1 MGLIFRPRLEEEN
14 EWLEQAWKEATNE
27 RINEMRKRLILESI
41 LTQYQLLGSLEYLRK
56 LVEADK
62 MQREKAGD

>member
-1 MGLIFRPRLEEEN
+1 MGLIFRSRLEEEN
-14 EWLEQAWKEATNE
+14 EWLEQAWKEATNH
-27 RINEMRKRLILESI
+27 RIEEMRKRLTLESI
-41 LTQYQLLGSLEYLRK
+41 LMQYQSLGSVDYLRK

>member
-1 MGLIFRPRLEEEN
+1 MGLILRSRLTEEN
-14 EWLEQAWKEATNE
+14 EWLEQAWKEATNH
-27 RINEMRKRLILESI
+27 RIEEMRKRLTLESI
-41 LTQYQLLGSLEYLRK
+41 LMQYQSLGSVEYLRK